1 MVYTYT
7 LQCTHTHTHTH
18 THPAIEL
25 TPPYIRHRYL
35 YVYVLVCGASGG
47 RFSTSALDA
56 YMPLVPQEGSRNNI
70 VPGPG
75 GGTTHKTSCP
85 KKRLTLL
92 CRGSTYPVYPTCT
105 QRYYRC

>member
-75 GGTTHKTSCP
+75 GGDNTQN
-85 KKRLTLL
+85 LL
-92 CRGSTYPVYPTCT
+92 PEKEAHATM
-105 QRYYRC
+105 